1 MSRVCLR
8 AILDFIYENFII
20 RVARVDDKK
29 LQFVKADVVEADRSR
44 FYNILRYNLFRPAA
58 LN

>member
-29 LQFVKADVVEADRSR
+29 LQFVKANVVEADRSR
-44 FYNILRYNLFRPAA
+44 FTTFSVTICSARRL
-58 LN
+58 